1 MVLQFFFQLYPFS
14 SLWHIFFGDW
24 DLLLQIVV
32 VFCPAAEEIRGYNS
46 TRRPYTYLR
55 MSLTKDCPQRPGSGF
70 RVTLPGDA
78 TYERGAFQ
86 FEPTATDTEET
97 IVIVKWT

>member
-1 MVLQFFFQLYPFS
+1 
-14 SLWHIFFGDW
+14 
-24 DLLLQIVV
+24 
-32 VFCPAAEEIRGYNS
+32 
-46 TRRPYTYLR
+46 